1 MSSEFDLRQCAIRL
15 WLAGTRVT
23 DICRQLNR
31 GRDWFYKWHQ
41 RYHDHGADGLRDRS
55 RAPQTLPRQLSSEM
69 RRAIVASR
77 DRLVRRHGAHA
88 RYRLAG
94 APTIQHD
101 LEVLGY
107 TPLPALRSIERAL
120 QQTRRTSPTLR
131 LQPTCARSDYPGP
144 RAHHSN
150 AVHQCDLVGP
160 RYLKGSHARYYF
172 LVYKDAYDQTPYVE
186 FHRAPDLDV
195 VLGFVVRAWQR
206 LGLPRYLQVDNDLFF
221 AGTGRWPASLNRFI
235 RLALLV
241 GVELVFIPEGEPWW
255 NGSAE
260 NFNGWFQ
267 ARLLAIQLRGPAQ
280 VRREL
285 QALMDICYHEHIH
298 PRLDFQ
304 TAAQVRRSFT
314 GRVLPAHF
322 KRHQQ
327 SLPIAIGKV
336 TFIRKVR
343 VSGRITILGI
353 KVTVGKRRYGHYVRA
368 TLYTRTQILKVYFR
382 GRLVKQL
389 NYPIRGS

>member
-1 MSSEFDLRQCAIRL
+1 MSGEFHLRQRAIRL
-15 WLAGTRVT
+15 WLADKGVAE
-23 DICRQLNR
+23 ICRQLNR
-31 GRDWFYKWHQ
+31 GKDWVYKWRA
-41 RYHDHGADGLRDRS
+41 RYQEHGADGLCEQS
-55 RAPQTLPRQLSSEM
+55 RAPLTSPWQLSPEI

-77 DRLVRRHGAHA
+77 DRLVKRRGAQA

-94 APTIQHD
+94 APTIRHD

-107 TPLPALRSIERAL
+107 TPLPSLRSIERVL
-120 QQTRRTSPTLR
+120 QRADRTWPALR
-131 LQPTCARSDYPGP
+131 LQPTCAQTHYPGP
-144 RAHHSN
+144 RARHSN
-150 AVHQCDLVGP
+150 EVHQCDLVGP
-160 RYLKGSHARYYF
+160 RYLRGSHARYYF

-195 VLGFVVRAWQR
+195 VMSFIVRAWQR
-206 LGLPRYLQVDNDLFF
+206 LGLPRYLQVDNGHFF
-221 AGTGRWPASLNRFI
+221 AGTGRWPGSLNRFI

-241 GVELVFIPEGEPWW
+241 GVEVVFIPEGEPWW

-267 ARLLAIQLRGPAQ
+267 ARLLALRLRGPAQ

-285 QALMDICYHEHIH
+285 QALMEACYHEHLH
-298 PRLDFQ
+298 PHLNFQ
-304 TAAQVRRSFT
+304 TAAQVRRALTARS
-314 GRVLPAHF
+314 LPADF

-327 SLPIAIGKV
+327 PLRITVGKI

-343 VSGRITILGI
+343 VSGRITLLGV
-353 KVTVGKRRYGHYVRA
+353 KVTAGKRRHGQYVRA
-368 TLYTRTQILKVYFR
+368 TLYTRTQTLKVYLH